1 MGNTHQDNYQRD
13 NHQSRQQGGRDL
25 VSWGGGLRDRR
36 ERRERRGIGRG
47 WVAGVLVWGVAV
59 AGVFG
64 PWVGGA
70 SAGQTTAP
78 VSTLVDARGRELEL
92 VEVGG
97 FGRPPVFAYRL
108 VESARVGWVGSRV
121 TMTEGCG
128 HCGAR
133 RTVAWSGPWSGRGS
147 GNYWHDSQ
155 GYGYSRYGH
164 GYGHGYGR
172 SYNQGYARGFRQ
184 GNRQDQ
190 DVAFV
195 LVRDRAA
202 RTTRVG

>member
-13 NHQSRQQGGRDL
+13 NHQQGNRQQGKR
-25 VSWGGGLRDRR
+25 GGLR
-36 ERRERRGIGRG
+36 RG
-47 WVAGVLVWGVAV
+47 WVAGALLFGVAV
-59 AGVFG
+59 AGNFG
-64 PWVGGA
+64 PWVGEA
-70 SAGQTTAP
+70 TAGQTTAP
-78 VSTLVDARGRELEL
+78 LSTLVDAQGRELEL

-97 FGRPPVFAYRL
+97 SGRAPVFAYRL
-108 VESARVGWVGSRV
+108 VEPVGVAGRGAVRV
-121 TMTEGCG
+121 TMTEECG

-147 GNYWHDSQ
+147 GNYGHDSQ

-172 SYNQGYARGFRQ
+172 GYNQGYARGFRQ